1 MTRPPQRFLRVTE
14 NVSRGAYPSLLSI
27 KWLKDQGYRTFIYV
41 GEGFPGREEAR
52 LVKELGISLQ
62 HIPISK
68 INLPGSDFVDEEQ
81 LMNAHRIVNQQNG
94 NVYIFDD
101 DGVSS
106 VGALSALL
114 RFDSGWSPQSSC
126 EEFSWLASTSMDSLD
141 SSTLRNQL
149 YNILDQ

>member
-1 MTRPPQRFLRVTE
+1 MKMPPQRFLKVTE
-14 NVSRGAYPSLLSI
+14 NVSRGSYPSLMSI

-62 HIPISK
+62 HVPISK
-68 INLPGSDFVDEEQ
+68 INLPGSDFVDEDQ
-81 LMNAHRIVNQQNG
+81 LMNAHRIVNHQNG

-114 RFDSGWSPQSSC
+114 RFDAGWPAQSCC
-126 EEFSWLASTSMDSLD
+126 EEFSWLSSTSMDSLD
-141 SSTLRNQL
+141 ASTLRNQL
-149 YNILDQ
+149 FNILNQ